1 MKGRHTETEILSPVT
16 LLMDVKVGG
25 IQMPLFIDLQ
35 LCNSLNNGTQGKICF
50 AFSRFKLIM
59 HHWYDKRQK
68 VNICN
73 CQSNKKNN
81 NKIKNSIVVQYKR
94 VKLEN

>member
-35 LCNSLNNGTQGKICF
+35 LCNRLNNGTQGKICF
-50 AFSRFKLIM
+50 ILSLGLNLSCITGMTK
-59 HHWYDKRQK
+59 DKK
-68 VNICN
+68 
-73 CQSNKKNN
+73 
-81 NKIKNSIVVQYKR
+81 
-94 VKLEN
+94 

>member
-25 IQMPLFIDLQ
+25 IEMPLFIDLQ
-35 LCNSLNNGTQGKICF
+35 LCNSLNNGTQGKMCISLSHF
-50 AFSRFKLIM
+50 LAFSRFTFIM

-68 VNICN
+68 VNLCN
-73 CQSNKKNN
+73 CQSNKKII
-81 NKIKNSIVVQYKR
+81 IK
-94 VKLEN
+94 